1 MLMLVP
7 HPGLT
12 RGPGKR
18 AWTRLRPIR
27 TELGTWN
34 FTLTS
39 LEVPYLPTT
48 EEHGELGPFS
58 TVVWVHGNGE
68 AQGVGRGRKEG
79 GHLPR

>member
-1 MLMLVP
+1 M
-7 HPGLT
+7 
-12 RGPGKR
+12 R

-27 TELGTWN
+27 TELRMWN
-34 FTLTS
+34 FTLAS

-58 TVVWVHGNGE
+58 TVVWVHEIGE
-68 AQGVGRGRKEG
+68 AQGVGRGGKEE